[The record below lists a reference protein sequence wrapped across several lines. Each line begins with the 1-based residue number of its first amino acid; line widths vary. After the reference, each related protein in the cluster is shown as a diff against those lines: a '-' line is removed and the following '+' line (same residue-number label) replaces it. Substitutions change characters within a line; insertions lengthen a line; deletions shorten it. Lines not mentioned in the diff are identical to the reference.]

1 VNLANSLTALR
12 ILLTPI
18 SVLFLF
24 WDVPHQD
31 LIAAGLFILAALTDG
46 LDGWAARVRKQTTQF
61 GKSFDPFAD
70 KILISTALVCLAKL
84 HRVQWWIVWVILSRE
99 ILVTALRQLAGR
111 RGQPTGASWLG
122 KAKTMSQIVAVAA
135 VIIWPKAA
143 PLLLLAL
150 ALTVVSGLDYL
161 VRWRQVLRRANKPTP
176 SAAG

>member
-1 VNLANSLTALR
+1 
-12 ILLTPI
+12 
-18 SVLFLF
+18 
-24 WDVPHQD
+24 
-31 LIAAGLFILAALTDG
+31 
-46 LDGWAARVRKQTTQF
+46 
-61 GKSFDPFAD
+61 
-70 KILISTALVCLAKL
+70 
-84 HRVQWWIVWVILSRE
+84 
-99 ILVTALRQLAGR
+99 VTALRQLAGR